1 MVKKEVNMVLD
12 SKNNSSTNATTQN
25 TQQQTNTQ
33 TYKPD
38 NIDTKMMSEI
48 DELEDMPF

>member
-1 MVKKEVNMVLD
+1 MLD
-12 SKNNSSTNATTQN
+12 IKNNASTNATTQN
-25 TQQQTNTQ
+25 TQQQTTTQ
-33 TYKPD
+33 KHKPD